1 MSWRFRLVS
10 QHSACGPDEIPGAVL
25 KHCHDSLAPVFTSLF
40 QRSLGLGHIPSVWK
54 SSTVVPVSKKPSP
67 SALNNYHPIALIS
80 IPFKCMDKCMNDCSW
95 PPSCSKTLCCLPTL
109 QTEIRR
115 MLSWLWS
122 MPFWRSPD
130 ALPGLLIGVQHNPAS
145 PADVAADGHRHQPCD
160 HLVALQL
167 PDRPRVVVGSSI
179 TLEVSSEVRTN
190 TGAPQGCVLSAVLFT
205 LHTSACQWPAKDA
218 IQVRFSDDTSLTGL
232 ITTSENSYCCAVEKL
247 VGWCNDNHLLLN
259 IFKIKEIVM
268 DFSPTGYQWRGSW
281 DHQLRVGLEGPPE
294 KGQPAA
300 LLHKEAE
307 VFQRLPQVPGLSH
320 WLQVGLVPEGLGPPE
335 KGQPAA
341 LLHKEAEVF
350 QLLPQVAGAVV

>member
-1 MSWRFRLVS
+1 
-10 QHSACGPDEIPGAVL
+10 
-25 KHCHDSLAPVFTSLF
+25 
-40 QRSLGLGHIPSVWK
+40 
-54 SSTVVPVSKKPSP
+54 
-67 SALNNYHPIALIS
+67 
-80 IPFKCMDKCMNDCSW
+80 
-95 PPSCSKTLCCLPTL
+95 
-109 QTEIRR
+109 
-115 MLSWLWS
+115 

-247 VGWCNDNHLLLN
+247 VG
-259 IFKIKEIVM
+259 
-268 DFSPTGYQWRGSW
+268 
-281 DHQLRVGLEGPPE
+281 
-294 KGQPAA
+294 
-300 LLHKEAE
+300 
-307 VFQRLPQVPGLSH
+307 
-320 WLQVGLVPEGLGPPE
+320 
-335 KGQPAA
+335 
-341 LLHKEAEVF
+341 
-350 QLLPQVAGAVV
+350 